1 MEQAQAL
8 ATLTVD
14 REQSHGWDARRLA
27 PLLAGLREVLPWVR
41 RWHDDFDPMY
51 GSTLGQ
57 RRKRRR
63 SVLRRL
69 FRMADDAFMNRSL
82 ARS

>member
-51 GSTLGQ
+51 GSTLG
-57 RRKRRR
+57 RRR
-63 SVLRRL
+63 SATEEATECSPTPLPHG
-69 FRMADDAFMNRSL
+69 
-82 ARS
+82 